1 MSKRSMGLLLI
12 FLSLSLYGC
21 SGNQN
26 TAANKI
32 QDQLIN
38 MEGYA
43 CLTQVSHMNNDKT
56 NTYETKQVYQMD
68 GQYRVEVIEPEH
80 IVGLTTICNGEKIVQ
95 DHPKLEQS
103 ALNELGENNFRNQMF
118 LGTFVKNYLQS
129 EDVSIEVQNMGDA
142 LTTVLEAKIPGG
154 SRHMSTQRV
163 WIDQKTFK
171 PIQMS
176 IYNKDNKETVN
187 IEFVE
192 FTYNPKINQSIFEL
206 K

>member
-1 MSKRSMGLLLI
+1 MSKRSTGLLLFI
-12 FLSLSLYGC
+12 LSLSLYGC

-43 CLTQVSHMNNDKT
+43 CVAQVSHVSNDKT
-56 NTYETKQVYQMD
+56 STYETKQVYQMD
-68 GQYRVEVIEPEH
+68 GQYKVEVIQPEH
-80 IVGLTTICNGEKIVQ
+80 IVGLTTICNGERIVQ
-95 DHPKLEQS
+95 YHPKLEQS
-103 ALNELGENNFRNQMF
+103 ALNELGGNDFRNQMF

-129 EDVSIEVQNMGDA
+129 EDVSIEVQNMDNA
-142 LTTVLEAKIPGG
+142 LTTILEAKIPGG

-163 WIDQKTFK
+163 WVDQKTFK

-176 IYNKDNKETVN
+176 IYNKDDKETVK

-192 FTYNPKINQSIFEL
+192 FIYNPKINQSIFEL

>member
-142 LTTVLEAKIPGG
+142 LTTVLEAKIP
-154 SRHMSTQRV
+154 SVDRKSV
-163 WIDQKTFK
+163 
-171 PIQMS
+171 
-176 IYNKDNKETVN
+176 V
-187 IEFVE
+187 
-192 FTYNPKINQSIFEL
+192 
-206 K
+206 